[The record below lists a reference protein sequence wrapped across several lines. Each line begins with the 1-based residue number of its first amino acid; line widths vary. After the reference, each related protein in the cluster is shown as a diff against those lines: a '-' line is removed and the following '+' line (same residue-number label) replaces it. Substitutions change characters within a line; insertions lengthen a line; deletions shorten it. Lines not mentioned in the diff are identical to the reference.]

1 MSTTPSVMRYQ
12 RIQSIL
18 ESEPIFRS
26 RMQPRNCEVTKKPD
40 EKFYYCRLVFD
51 VTNALH
57 TSNKD
62 PHSVPKA
69 VVLMKAT
76 EISDL
81 LNKPAAP
88 VERAPVAETASASNG
103 AHSEQPDNAVTKPRR
118 VYRKKVKVPEEVM
131 AEALAQQAN
140 GVNGQ
145 HEDETASVTA
155 REQMAVAQAPAPQV
169 CAADKTLLVY
179 SNLGKMG
186 IANSL
191 RNLMQV
197 DDDNFPGFE
206 KRREAVDFL
215 VNEFIRLKDMPS
227 PVKQSDIASWK
238 KS

>member
-1 MSTTPSVMRYQ
+1 MRYD

-18 ESEPIFRS
+18 ESEPVFRS
-26 RMQPRNCEVTKKPD
+26 RMQPRICEVIKKPD
-40 EKFYYCRLVFD
+40 EKHLYCRLVFD

-76 EISDL
+76 EIADL
-81 LNKPAAP
+81 LNTPDAP
-88 VERAPVAETASASNG
+88 VVAVNGVPEVPANAAVPSSAKSKRTYRRKVRVPEDVMTDVPPQAVNGEHERQEDAAATETA
-103 AHSEQPDNAVTKPRR
+103 R
-118 VYRKKVKVPEEVM
+118 V
-131 AEALAQQAN
+131 
-140 GVNGQ
+140 
-145 HEDETASVTA
+145 
-155 REQMAVAQAPAPQV
+155 QMEVAQAPVPQV

-191 RNLMQV
+191 RNLMMV

-215 VNEFIRLKDMPS
+215 VNEFIRLKDLPS
-227 PVKQSDIASWK
+227 PVKQADIASWK
-238 KS
+238 RS